1 MIRKLLALA
10 AVALIAAAG
19 RAEAKDTLTLGMVL
33 EPPILDP
40 TAGAASAIREVTY
53 ANLFEGLTRIDRHGN
68 VDPGLAESWT
78 ISPDGLTYTFKLVGG
93 VKFTDGTPFDCS
105 IVKFSYGRATAPD
118 SVNAQKQLFEP
129 IASIDCP
136 DKYTAVIKL
145 KRPTSLFLFDM
156 GWGDAVMVSP
166 KSYPDA
172 QTDLNKTHPV
182 GTGAFM
188 FKEWVKGDH
197 VTLVRNPD
205 YWGAQPKLKEV
216 TFKFVADPSAATAA
230 VLAGDIDAFPLFP
243 APEALDQFK
252 NDKRFTVNVGTTEG
266 KTIVALNNAK
276 KPFDDIRVRRALTYA
291 IDRQALIE
299 AAQSGYGKPIG
310 SHYVPSDPGYIDLT
324 GVYPYDP
331 TKAKA
336 LLAEAGVKPGT
347 EITIMLPPPPYA
359 RRGGEVIADMWGK
372 VGIKVKLV
380 PIEWAQWLDQVFKR
394 TDYQA
399 TIISHTEARDLD
411 IYARASYYF
420 NYHSAAYDALYKKF
434 VEAVDPK
441 GQLALVGDLQK
452 KLAEDEPNVFLFA
465 LAKVGVWNAK
475 LHGLWENDP
484 VPANDVTLVSW
495 GE

>member
-1 MIRKLLALA
+1 MTRKLVALA
-10 AVALIAAAG
+10 AVALMATAG

-53 ANLFEGLTRIDRHGN
+53 ANVFEGLTRIDRDGK
-68 VDPGLAESWT
+68 VQPALAESWSV
-78 ISPDGLTYTFKLVGG
+78 SPDGLTYTFKLVGG

-105 IVKFSYGRATAPD
+105 IVKFSYGRAIAPD

-129 IASIDCP
+129 ITDISCP
-136 DKYTAVIKL
+136 DKYSAVVKL
-145 KRPTSLFLFDM
+145 KHPSALFLFDM

-172 QTDLNKTHPV
+172 NTDLNKTHPV
-182 GTGAFM
+182 GTGPFM
-188 FKEWVKGDH
+188 FKDWVHGDH
-197 VTLVRNPD
+197 VTLVRNPN
-205 YWGAQPKLKEV
+205 YWGAQPKLKQV
-216 TFKFVADPSAATAA
+216 TFKFIADPSAATAA

-252 NDKRFTVNVGTTEG
+252 ADKRFTVNVGTTEG

-291 IDRQALIE
+291 TDRQALIE

-310 SHYVPSDPGYIDLT
+310 SHYVPTDPGYVDLT

-331 TKAKA
+331 AKAKK
-336 LLAEAGVKPGT
+336 LLAEAGVRPGT
-347 EITIMLPPPPYA
+347 VVTIMLPPPPYA

-394 TDYQA
+394 NDYQA

-411 IYARASYYF
+411 IYARNKYYF
-420 NYHSAAYDALYKKF
+420 NYHSDAYKALYQKF
-434 VEAVDPK
+434 VATVDPK
-441 GQLALVGDLQK
+441 EQLALIGELQK
-452 KLAEDEPNVFLFA
+452 KLAEDEPNVFLFS

-475 LHGLWENDP
+475 LRGLWQNDP
-484 VPANDVTLVSW
+484 VPANDVTGVSW
-495 GE
+495 SD